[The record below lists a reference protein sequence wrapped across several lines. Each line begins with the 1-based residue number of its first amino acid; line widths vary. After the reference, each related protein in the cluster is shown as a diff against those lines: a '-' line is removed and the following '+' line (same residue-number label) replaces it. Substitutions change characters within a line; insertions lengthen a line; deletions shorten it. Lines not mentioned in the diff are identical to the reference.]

1 MHAVAASWS
10 HNQTTLPETEDT
22 VHRALLASRIRVAL
36 SGHDGGFGPQ
46 RGVEPGRE
54 AAGLG
59 GGHGDS
65 LGGGEWAR
73 TPHREGHEMG
83 TGVKSVAWS
92 PDGKRLASGSS
103 DTVNVWE
110 AGSGAIV
117 CPYQARRGH
126 QDRGDSG
133 HDLHRD

>member
-1 MHAVAASWS
+1 
-10 HNQTTLPETEDT
+10 
-22 VHRALLASRIRVAL
+22 
-36 SGHDGGFGPQ
+36 
-46 RGVEPGRE
+46 
-54 AAGLG
+54 
-59 GGHGDS
+59 
-65 LGGGEWAR
+65 
-73 TPHREGHEMG
+73 MG

-92 PDGKRLASGSS
+92 PDGKRLASASSDKTVKVWEAESGRELLTLKGHGMRTGVESVAWSPDGKRPASGSS